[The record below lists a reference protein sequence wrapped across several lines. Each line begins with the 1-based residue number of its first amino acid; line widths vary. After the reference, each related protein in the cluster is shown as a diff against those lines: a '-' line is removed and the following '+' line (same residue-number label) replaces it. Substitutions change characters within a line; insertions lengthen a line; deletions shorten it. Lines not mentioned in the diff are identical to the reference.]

1 MQIES
6 SLTQANKHS
15 NIQYLNLTS
24 IMNIDKTETDMLTI
38 YVDFSRPSLDD
49 DTRDNIVLGGEIW
62 YN

>member
-38 YVDFSRPSLDD
+38 YVDFSRSSLDD

>member
-38 YVDFSRPSLDD
+38 YVDLSRPSLDD

>member
-38 YVDFSRPSLDD
+38 YVDLSRSSLDD

>member
-38 YVDFSRPSLDD
+38 YVDFSRSSLDD
-49 DTRDNIVLGGEIW
+49 DTQDNIVLGGEIW